1 MEIRSG
7 VIPHADETLIQK
19 IANGDRTALATLYER
34 HREAVFGYAL
44 STLRD
49 RDLAEDVLQEA
60 FLQVWTAACRYEVRG
75 KNPLTWLLGITK
87 NVSRTMRRKQFTLL
101 DEDAPE
107 IPETTD
113 HYLAVENR
121 MITQAVLSQLSGQ
134 EREIVMLHAVTG
146 MKHREIAAMLDMPL
160 STVLSKYNRS
170 LKKLKSLLGD
180 ML

>member
-1 MEIRSG
+1 M
-7 VIPHADETLIQK
+7 
-19 IANGDRTALATLYER
+19 
-34 HREAVFGYAL
+34 
-44 STLRD
+44 
-49 RDLAEDVLQEA
+49 
-60 FLQVWTAACRYEVRG
+60 RG

-87 NVSRTMRRKQFTLL
+87 NVSRTMRRKQLTLL

-121 MITQAVLSQLSGQ
+121 LITQAVLAQLSGQ

-180 ML
+180 MQ